1 MRTRGGI
8 ALIIVL
14 AIVAILSVLVIEF
27 SYSVWI
33 DMHLSSNYD
42 SRTQAVQAAK
52 AGVEYAIYMLRR
64 DEDLRVD
71 SLADEWAKPIELTI
85 GDLKPPPD
93 PDQDEVT
100 WFDKPSDTPRTSRY
114 VEPRDGGT
122 AKVLVVDEDRKLSLN
137 MLSYKG
143 RIAHPV
149 FVGAFERLID
159 ELNTRGQMWSSAE
172 LVQQMVDWVDDD
184 GEAEWAYDT
193 NEHPYLPM
201 NRPFATVHELRLVA
215 DMTDE
220 ILYGTTPYPEIEP
233 GYVDDDADWWQA
245 RTVLP
250 GNESYGLINFVHAQ
264 SIQLVNVNTAPP
276 EVLRALF
283 EWRSGLDEQIME
295 ERLDRPFQST
305 EDFLSRL
312 NLDEKEDPELMAVV
326 HWLNVQSSFFR
337 ITSIGEYH
345 GVRVKITAIVNRS
358 TRPDIT
364 VQYCRIENVE

>member
-1 MRTRGGI
+1 MNTRGGI

-52 AGVEYAIYMLRR
+52 AGIEYAIYLLRR
-64 DEDLRVD
+64 DEDPRVD
-71 SLADEWAKPIELTI
+71 WLGDEWAKPVELTI
-85 GDLKPPPD
+85 GELKPPPD
-93 PDQDEVT
+93 PEEDDVA
-100 WFDKPSDTPRTSRY
+100 WFTEREQTRTSRY
-114 VEPRDGGT
+114 VEPRVGGT

-149 FVGAFERLID
+149 FTGAFERLID
-159 ELNTRGQMWSSAE
+159 NLNTRGQMWNAAE
-172 LVQQMVDWVDDD
+172 LVEQMIDWVDDD
-184 GEAEWAYDT
+184 DEAEWAYET
-193 NEHPYLPM
+193 NAHPYLPM

-220 ILYGTTPYPEIEP
+220 ILYGTTPYPDIEP
-233 GYVDDDADWWQA
+233 GYVDENADWWQA

-250 GNESYGLINFVHAQ
+250 DNQSYGLINFVHAQ
-264 SIQLVNVNTAPP
+264 SVQIINVNTAPP
-276 EVLRALF
+276 EVLAALF
-283 EWRSGLDEQIME
+283 EWRSGIEEQIME
-295 ERLDRPFQST
+295 ERLERPFQSM

-312 NLDEKEDPELMAVV
+312 DLNERDDPAIKSVV
-326 HWLNVQSSFFR
+326 NWLGVRSSFYK
-337 ITSIGEYH
+337 ITSIGEYR

-358 TRPDIT
+358 TRPDIA
-364 VQYCRIENVE
+364 VQYYRIENVE